1 MHTFANS
8 HDMLFLK
15 FDLLNGLTGTLYMG
29 LAWDTML
36 QDAMYMYFVP
46 SNVLLCS
53 LYLLWNQQQSQ
64 SETCNS
70 NSSLHLCIRE
80 DN

>member
-1 MHTFANS
+1 
-8 HDMLFLK
+8 
-15 FDLLNGLTGTLYMG
+15 MG

-36 QDAMYMYFVP
+36 QDAMYIYIVP
-46 SNVLLCS
+46 SSVLLCS
-53 LYLLWNQQQSQ
+53 LYLLWNQQWTQ

-70 NSSLHLCIRE
+70 NSSLHLSIGG